1 MRHIIW
7 DWNGTLF
14 DDLHI
19 VVDAVNVSL
28 GELGVEPI
36 DADAYRT
43 HYRRPVHL
51 FYEAILGRP
60 VPPDEMIAIDTSF
73 HDAYHASL
81 DRAGLAPDARAA
93 VGAVVRAGGTQS
105 VLSMWWHDRLVMAV
119 QAFGLAEHMIAV
131 DGHRG
136 GPGETKEQHLR
147 HHVDQLGR
155 LYQGLNAG
163 GIIAVGD
170 ITDDAMAANSVGIPC
185 VLYDGG
191 SQPRSDL
198 EATGAPVA
206 DSLLE
211 AVLLAGLRP
220 SPSDQAE

>member
-1 MRHIIW
+1 MRHIVW

-28 GELGVEPI
+28 GELGVDPI
-36 DADAYRT
+36 DAAAYRA

-51 FYEAILGRP
+51 FYEALLDRP
-60 VPPDEMIAIDTSF
+60 VPPDEMAAIDTWF

-93 VGAVVRAGGTQS
+93 VGAVVRAGATQS
-105 VLSMWWHDRLVMAV
+105 VLSMWWHDRLVLAV
-119 QAFGLAEHMIAV
+119 RAFDLAEHMLAV

-147 HHVDQLGR
+147 HHTEQLGR
-155 LYQGLNAG
+155 LYR
-163 GIIAVGD
+163 GIDRAEIVAVGD
-170 ITDDAMAANSVGIPC
+170 ITDDAAAAEAVGIHC

-191 SQPRSDL
+191 SQPRADL
-198 EATGAPVA
+198 EATGMPVA

-211 AVLLAGLRP
+211 AVYLAGVRGQP
-220 SPSDQAE
+220 G